1 MSRPHHGYTHCPYTT
16 LFRSPTRAIIGRA
29 GAGRLRPAPL
39 HSIGFVRRAVE
50 PSAGHHGASA
60 RRHGDSLPA
69 GRSLTSPG
77 LAPVPADRIAP
88 PSTLPAAAALPYT
101 SRALAR
107 LRLAP

>member
-77 LAPVPADRIAP
+77 LALVPADRID
-88 PSTLPAAAALPYT
+88 PSSPLPASAAFPSPFPALE
-101 SRALAR
+101 L
-107 LRLAP
+107 L